1 MGGFRR
7 IASRNCLNCRLG
19 DDFKKQVSQYI
30 DFRLAD
36 SRLYCLALAVDVGFG
51 DKIIVHQREMP
62 YTGAQQGFC
71 APSANSA
78 DTEYRNVH
86 G

>member
-1 MGGFRR
+1 
-7 IASRNCLNCRLG
+7 
-19 DDFKKQVSQYI
+19 
-30 DFRLAD
+30 
-36 SRLYCLALAVDVGFG
+36 LYRLALAVDVGFG